1 MCVCLG
7 FRCLQSKDD
16 EALQVGV
23 DQDLLTG
30 EKKENVGTKHRAG
43 ESAKLKA
50 RLNAQQ
56 TERVQY
62 PAYSDMNTGSKDHH
76 TGEKEDGN

>member
-7 FRCLQSKDD
+7 FRSLQSKDD
-16 EALQVGV
+16 EALQVRV

-30 EKKENVGTKHRAG
+30 EKKEDVGTKLRAG

-56 TERVQY
+56 TERVAI
-62 PAYSDMNTGSKDHH
+62 PSVL
-76 TGEKEDGN
+76 

>member
-50 RLNAQQ
+50 GLNAQQ

-62 PAYSDMNTGSKDHH
+62 PAYSDMNTGSMDHH